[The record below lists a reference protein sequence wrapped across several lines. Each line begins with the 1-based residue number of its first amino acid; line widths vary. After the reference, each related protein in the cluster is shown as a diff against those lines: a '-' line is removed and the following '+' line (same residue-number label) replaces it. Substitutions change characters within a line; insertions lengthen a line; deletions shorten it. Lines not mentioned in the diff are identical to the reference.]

1 MLWPKHKA
9 KADDEKKKK
18 KKITD
23 KLPACRK
30 CRKDKKNCSL
40 SGKSRAEV
48 LKTLS
53 LEAEKKEEV
62 RLPTKPRIT
71 FRRIDDGTGTLWGSC
86 AEPVLFCLLDKKD
99 KDRKDIIDVVDSP
112 RTSDEIERLTDEL
125 KKAQLE
131 MSATVGRLVELVGR
145 RKEKGKERSVKVEK
159 DAEAMDVDDEEE
171 SESEEGEDDE
181 FVVSGLP
188 REDVDEEKGEGPS
201 HKRRRV

>member
-1 MLWPKHKA
+1 MWPKPQA

-48 LKTLS
+48 LKVLS
-53 LEAEKKEEV
+53 LESKKKEEV
-62 RLPTKPRIT
+62 RLPVKGRIK
-71 FRRIDDGTGTLWGSC
+71 FRKIDDGTGTWWGSC
-86 AEPVLFCLLDKKD
+86 AEPVLHCLLDQKD

-145 RKEKGKERSVKVEK
+145 RREKGKERSVKVEN
-159 DAEAMDVDDEEE
+159 DGEVMDVDDEEE
-171 SESEEGEDDE
+171 SESEEDEDDE

-188 REDVDEEKGEGPS
+188 RADVNEEKGEGPS
-201 HKRRRV
+201 NKRRRV